1 MEEKEAVDEPLAR
14 YADVEDSDFPSRL
27 EATEVEDDDEECDT
41 VVGDDEGCAAVGDI
55 VVLPEAWDAKV
66 KDEEELGRCEAD
78 EELLCELPEELWV
91 EESSDGVTGDVVG
104 MGVLTETDVVGGVD
118 CVVRT
123 VSL

>member
-27 EATEVEDDDEECDT
+27 EATVEDDDEECDT
-41 VVGDDEGCAAVGDI
+41 VVGDDEGYAAVGDD
-55 VVLPEAWDAKV
+55 VVLLGACDAGV
-66 KDEEELGRCEAD
+66 EDD

-91 EESSDGVTGDVVG
+91 EESSEGVTGDVVG
-104 MGVLTETDVVGGVD
+104 MGVLTETEVVGGVD